1 VRYDVPMDLIAEFL
15 RHNTMMNERLLEAC
29 RPLTAE
35 QLGTSVA
42 GTYGT
47 VGATLVHIVNSQVG
61 YVPRFL
67 LADKPPR
74 LPEDPFPGFDA
85 LTERMGIGNRLLE
98 DAAARAGEGHE
109 IRLSGNDPPATWR
122 MPAALVLLQAVN
134 HGTEHR
140 SQIATILTRLGVEP
154 PAMDGWTYFLAAGL
168 MTETTAEDPI
178 PS

>member
-85 LTERMGIGNRLLE
+85 LTSVWASATGFSRTLPHGP
-98 DAAARAGEGHE
+98 ARVT
-109 IRLSGNDPPATWR
+109 RSG
-122 MPAALVLLQAVN
+122 
-134 HGTEHR
+134 
-140 SQIATILTRLGVEP
+140 
-154 PAMDGWTYFLAAGL
+154 
-168 MTETTAEDPI
+168 
-178 PS
+178 